1 MQSAD
6 DELDVTALIATAADV
21 CLKPWRHAVV
31 MEDSACET
39 PLDDL
44 SLRIECRDGDGV
56 RFPEHDL
63 ELEIFRSGAQINLT
77 LCWSEDADRPLLW
90 HGQHP
95 VWMSALTGERCA
107 APEDGAGLESLGR
120 RLRAL
125 LVFGGVDQSG

>member
-31 MEDSACET
+31 MDDSASEN

-56 RFPEHDL
+56 RLPERDL

>member
-6 DELDVTALIATAADV
+6 DDLDVTALIATAADV

-31 MEDSACET
+31 MEDSACENR
-39 PLDDL
+39 LDDL
-44 SLRIECRDGDGV
+44 ALRIECRDGDGV

-77 LCWSEDADRPLLW
+77 LCWSEDPDRPLLW

-95 VWMSALTGERCA
+95 VWMSALTGERCT
-107 APEDGAGLESLGR
+107 APEDGRGLESLAR

-125 LVFGGVDQSG
+125 LVSGGVDQSG